1 MAIVSVK
8 TFWSGV
14 QPVRA
19 WNVLDLA
26 AKVLQ
31 LRISESPMEGRL
43 MSLAQLPL
51 RLTTGAFVLNSGI
64 SKLSLSDE
72 DAEGLQQMAANGVP
86 MLADMSPAA
95 FRRFIA
101 VTEISVGA
109 AQLIPKVPGWMAG
122 TALSAFSA
130 GMLNMYLNTPGM
142 TQDDGVRPS
151 SDGTAVAKDVWMLGA
166 GVSMVVDSLINNTSR
181 RKKTAQRRVEK
192 SHSAK
197 EVKIEV
203 IHTYNY

>member
-1 MAIVSVK
+1 
-8 TFWSGV
+8 
-14 QPVRA
+14 
-19 WNVLDLA
+19 
-26 AKVLQ
+26 
-31 LRISESPMEGRL
+31 

-142 TQDDGVRPS
+142 TQDDGVRPTQE
-151 SDGTAVAKDVWMLGA
+151 GTPVAKDIWMFGA
-166 GVSMVVDSLINNTSR
+166 GASMIIDSMLNTSAR
-181 RKKTAQRRVEK
+181 RRRAAKRRVSKIQDAKEERVEAIHSARDEQHKALEEARDAARAERKAARKAARGARKAAHKTA
-192 SHSAK
+192 
-197 EVKIEV
+197 
-203 IHTYNY
+203 